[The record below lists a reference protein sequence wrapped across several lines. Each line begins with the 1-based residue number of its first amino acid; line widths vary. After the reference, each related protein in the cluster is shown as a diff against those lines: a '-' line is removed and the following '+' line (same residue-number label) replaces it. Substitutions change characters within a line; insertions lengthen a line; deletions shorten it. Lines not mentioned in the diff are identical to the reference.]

1 MRFLSFLI
9 ILLPL
14 VAQSFFPEN
23 VSPKLIV
30 LIKSNKPRYTDEA
43 SKAFIQFMKKNNN
56 FSSRITPILNLSL
69 ETLNSFE
76 EDIIIINELNDIVL
90 NFIKNPQLSFLPI
103 FVEPFLALSDNLEIP
118 ADLAGNHAFYHEI
131 SENYPS
137 VILKPIINELESI
150 SLFSCF
156 YRTFMMNFLKD
167 LLLFKAW

>member
-1 MRFLSFLI
+1 MKFLSFLI
-9 ILLPL
+9 ILFPL
-14 VAQSFFPEN
+14 IAQSYYPEN

-43 SKAFIQFMKKNNN
+43 SKAFIQFMKVHNNS
-56 FSSRITPILNLSL
+56 SSRITPILNLSL
-69 ETLNSFE
+69 QTLNSFG
-76 EDIIIINELNDIVL
+76 EDIIIINELNDDVL
-90 NFIKNPQLSFLPI
+90 NFLKNPQLSFLSI

-118 ADLAGNHAFYHEI
+118 ADLDGNYAFYHEI

-156 YRTFMMNFLKD
+156 YRAFMVNFIKD